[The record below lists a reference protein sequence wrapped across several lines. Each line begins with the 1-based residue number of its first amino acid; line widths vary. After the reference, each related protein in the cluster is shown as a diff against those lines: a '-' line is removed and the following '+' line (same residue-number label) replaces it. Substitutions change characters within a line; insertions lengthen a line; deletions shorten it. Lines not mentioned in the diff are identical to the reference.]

1 MVEIK
6 GNTPIWT
13 PVPPVNTPPA
23 TPSSPMPAQAVPAPP
38 TTETVEMPT
47 LDIFVEAGPETP
59 PPAPAEPAT
68 APATLPL
75 QAVRKLDAEGLPPRP
90 AGGSMRAEMLQ
101 SALQQSLSA
110 GVMDPG
116 LALSLAVEARGIVS
130 QISPSSAAA
139 APLNLPTLAQVQEK
153 LADLSVAEGGDS
165 KAPRL
170 FTSLEAAIEAANQ
183 NNSGNEALVEVMGED
198 GNRAY
203 ALVELKSSTPPAQL
217 SETLGSP
224 RGSLYSTNGNG
235 VLQSHPPATET
246 PQALFGRVQELA
258 QVAIQDKA
266 RGFDLNRAGTQEAD
280 RTPAY
285 LANLSTALAE
295 VSTAQTTLLSEKT
308 SLDAELKALG
318 QAGKGSSPEAEKL
331 KTRLGEL
338 GSQLSQLE
346 TAKTILDARLSQLPP
361 AQALI
366 PGSERKVGSDRAH
379 PERIQARLQ
388 SASDLL
394 HTHLAQAKTPE
405 ERSQLEGQIQAIA
418 SEMEGVSQRNMQIQ
432 AAALHTHIR
441 LGSLATIHKALDSAH
456 SSLETD
462 LQKLADLEAKMPSL
476 KGTELESTQAAITL
490 LHQQIDAD
498 RKALI
503 GIMEKEIGV
512 YKDHANTRQKGA
524 QDAVSLLELQVA
536 KLNAVDSKTPATLLA
551 TIAET
556 QTILLDSVKKAGDKF
571 VGITPEEATALAG
584 ISSKTDGYISDYRRA
599 LSQLADLKADVTR
612 KAGLLDTPP
621 VSAIGNSQLGA
632 LDQAY
637 LARIQ
642 TALKEAPE
650 GSKLEQLKKLYVALE
665 MSKSDQVD
673 EDLRARVDTDKIQR
687 KIAELSQD
695 PEVQKAFE
703 TARQQAVKDVFGEVD
718 PSIELAELLLSPEFE
733 EYLGL
738 LPEAEQTQVL
748 QSELTKLMALNP
760 AKGKEV
766 QETLV
771 ARKLQAKA
779 GEIIKGTSLEERKAV
794 FEQLLGFVS
803 AEATGAD
810 KKAKVADGFAKAFEA
825 LSPAEMQKMQEYLT
839 LMNRNPNASEKL
851 YQLLSDK
858 LTGLGPSGASALEDL
873 GKLHSSG
880 KIGAFL
886 TLVAGVATTGKVPDA
901 VSKGD
906 FKSLTDLTSSAF
918 SVASGA
924 PGVLKMYGVSVEKG
938 MQVAEAMMEAGDLAG
953 GMSKMGHMA
962 TAAKAVKVLE
972 VLGPIGDTLGAGLD
986 AYGSYQDFSS
996 GDTVGGYAKATG
1008 AGAGAVGAVAG
1019 VAILAGATGPGAPI
1033 VLAGATVVGLV
1044 AWGIDAGWGESE
1056 EETFLRQ
1063 LDVLKPEVV
1072 KPSRVLTPDF
1082 EGDPGLGRGGV
1093 REI

>member
-6 GNTPIWT
+6 GNTQPWS
-13 PVPPVNTPPA
+13 PVTPVNTPPVAPISPPPTQTTPA
-23 TPSSPMPAQAVPAPP
+23 TPTP
-38 TTETVEMPT
+38 ETVEMPT
-47 LDIFVEAGPETP
+47 LDIFVEAGTETA
-59 PPAPAEPAT
+59 PAAAQPTAEPAT
-68 APATLPL
+68 LPV
-75 QAVRKLDAEGLPPRP
+75 QGVRKLEAEGLPARP

-101 SALQQSLSA
+101 SALQKSISA

-116 LALSLAVEARGIVS
+116 LALSLAVEARGIVE
-130 QISPSSAAA
+130 QISPSAAA
-139 APLNLPTLAQVQEK
+139 TPAANLPSAAQVQEK
-153 LADLSVAEGGDS
+153 LAALSEGSEG

-183 NNSGNEALVEVMGED
+183 NNSGNEALVEVVGED
-198 GNRAY
+198 GSRAY
-203 ALVELKSSTPPAQL
+203 ALVELKSSTTPAQL

-235 VLQSHPPATET
+235 VLQSHPPAAET

-285 LANLSTALAE
+285 LANLSTALGE
-295 VSTAQTTLLSEKT
+295 VSSAQTTLLSEKT
-308 SLDAELKALG
+308 SLDAELKALS

-366 PGSERKVGSDRAH
+366 PGSERKVGSDRPH

-388 SASDLL
+388 SSSDLL

-405 ERSQLEGQIQAIA
+405 ERSQLEGQIAQIA
-418 SEMEGVSQRNMQIQ
+418 SEMEGVSQRNLQIQ
-432 AAALHTHIR
+432 EAALHTHIR

-476 KGTELESTQAAITL
+476 KGSELESTQAEITRL
-490 LHQQIDAD
+490 RSHIDSV
-498 RKALI
+498 RKDLI
-503 GIMEKEIGV
+503 GRMEKEIGV
-512 YKDHANTRQKGA
+512 YKEHANTRQKGA
-524 QDAVSLLELQVA
+524 QDAISLLELQVE
-536 KLNAVDSKTPATLLA
+536 KLKAVDSKTPAALLA

-637 LARIQ
+637 LTRIQ

-673 EDLRARVDTDKIQR
+673 EDLRARVDTDKIQS

-703 TARQQAVKDVFGEVD
+703 TARQQAVKDVFGETD
-718 PSIELAELLLSPEFE
+718 PSIELAEMMLSPEFE

-738 LPEAEQTQVL
+738 LPEAEQSQVL

-771 ARKLQAKA
+771 ARTLQSKA
-779 GEIIKGTSLEERKAV
+779 GEVLKNTSLEDRKAA
-794 FEQLLGFVS
+794 FEQVFGLVS
-803 AEATGAD
+803 PVNTAGD
-810 KKAKVADGFAKAFEA
+810 KGSKAADGLAKAIEA
-825 LSPAEMQKMQEYLT
+825 LSPAEMAKMEEYLS

-851 YQLLSDK
+851 YQLL
-858 LTGLGPSGASALEDL
+858 A
-873 GKLHSSG
+873 GKLEGMGPNGSAALGHLSELNGSG
-880 KIGAFL
+880 KLGAFM

-906 FKSLTDLTSSAF
+906 FKSITDLTSSAF
-918 SVASGA
+918 SVAGGA
-924 PGVLKMYGVSVEKG
+924 PGIIKMFGFSTEKG
-938 MQVAEAMMEAGDLAG
+938 SQAASLMIEAGDMAA
-953 GMSKMGHMA
+953 GMSKMSHMA
-962 TAAKAVKVLE
+962 TAAKALKVLE

-1008 AGAGAVGAVAG
+1008 AAAGATGAIAG
-1019 VAILAGATGPGAPI
+1019 VAILAGASGPAAPL

-1082 EGDPGLGRGGV
+1082 EGDPGLRYGG

>member
-6 GNTPIWT
+6 GNTQPWS
-13 PVPPVNTPPA
+13 PVTPVNTPPVAPISPPPTQTTPA
-23 TPSSPMPAQAVPAPP
+23 TPTP
-38 TTETVEMPT
+38 ETVEMPT
-47 LDIFVEAGPETP
+47 LDIFVEAGTETA
-59 PPAPAEPAT
+59 PAAAQPTAEPAT
-68 APATLPL
+68 LPV
-75 QAVRKLDAEGLPPRP
+75 QGVRKLDAEGLPARP

-101 SALQQSLSA
+101 SALQKSISA

-116 LALSLAVEARGIVS
+116 LALSLAVEARGIVE
-130 QISPSSAAA
+130 QISPSAAA
-139 APLNLPTLAQVQEK
+139 TPAANLPSAAQVQEK
-153 LADLSVAEGGDS
+153 LAALSEGSEG

-183 NNSGNEALVEVMGED
+183 NNSGNEALVEVVGED
-198 GNRAY
+198 GSRAY
-203 ALVELKSSTPPAQL
+203 ALVELKSSTTPAQL

-235 VLQSHPPATET
+235 VLQSHPPAAET

-285 LANLSTALAE
+285 LANLSTALGE
-295 VSTAQTTLLSEKT
+295 VSSAQTTLLSEKT
-308 SLDAELKALG
+308 SLDAELKALS

-366 PGSERKVGSDRAH
+366 PGSERKVGSDRPH

-388 SASDLL
+388 SSSDLL

-405 ERSQLEGQIQAIA
+405 ERSQLEGQIAQIA
-418 SEMEGVSQRNMQIQ
+418 SEMEGVSQRNLQIQ
-432 AAALHTHIR
+432 EAALHTHIR

-476 KGTELESTQAAITL
+476 KGSELESTQAEITRL
-490 LHQQIDAD
+490 RSHIDSV
-498 RKALI
+498 RKDLI
-503 GIMEKEIGV
+503 GRMEKEIGV
-512 YKDHANTRQKGA
+512 YKEHANTRQKGA
-524 QDAVSLLELQVA
+524 QDAISLLELQVE
-536 KLNAVDSKTPATLLA
+536 KLKAVDSKTPAALLA

-637 LARIQ
+637 LTRIQ

-673 EDLRARVDTDKIQR
+673 EDLRARVDTDKIQS

-703 TARQQAVKDVFGEVD
+703 TARQQAVKDVFGETD
-718 PSIELAELLLSPEFE
+718 PSIELAEMMLSPEFE

-738 LPEAEQTQVL
+738 LPEAEQSQVL

-771 ARKLQAKA
+771 ARTLQSKA
-779 GEIIKGTSLEERKAV
+779 GEVLKNTSLEDRKAA
-794 FEQLLGFVS
+794 FEQVFGLVS
-803 AEATGAD
+803 PVNTAGD
-810 KKAKVADGFAKAFEA
+810 KGSKAADGLAKAIEA
-825 LSPAEMQKMQEYLT
+825 LSPAEMAKMEEYLS

-851 YQLLSDK
+851 YQLL
-858 LTGLGPSGASALEDL
+858 A
-873 GKLHSSG
+873 GKLEGMGPNGSAALGHLSELNGSG
-880 KIGAFL
+880 KLGAFM

-906 FKSLTDLTSSAF
+906 FKSITDLTSSAF
-918 SVASGA
+918 SVAGGA
-924 PGVLKMYGVSVEKG
+924 PGIIKMFGFSTEKG
-938 MQVAEAMMEAGDLAG
+938 IQAASLMIEAGDMAA
-953 GMSKMGHMA
+953 GMSKMSHMA
-962 TAAKAVKVLE
+962 TAAKALKVLE

-1008 AGAGAVGAVAG
+1008 AAAGATGAIAG
-1019 VAILAGATGPGAPI
+1019 VAILAGASGPAAPL

-1082 EGDPGLGRGGV
+1082 EGDPGLRYGG